1 MDHVAAS
8 YNITEKDV
16 LVISVQ
22 LRNGTHYR
30 YPSYGTVSEKKNMNQ
45 SVMGFCQSWSHSLS
59 LCIAQDLQAKIN
71 PAYVK
76 SHSPTRIIRLKLID
90 LAQNIKAS
98 IREKIFTI

>member
-1 MDHVAAS
+1 MEH
-8 YNITEKDV
+8 ITDILPMV
-16 LVISVQ
+16 LFQ
-22 LRNGTHYR
+22 K
-30 YPSYGTVSEKKNMNQ
+30 KKNMNQ